1 MKKEYFTIPNLM
13 GYFRIL
19 LIPVFCVLYY
29 HSENAGCFYGAVPV
43 FFIFLF
49 FFYSFMGRLLFYV
62 FRFCRIFLTGK
73 LQDIFIR

>member
-19 LIPVFCVLYY
+19 LIPVFRIYIIIRRMQ
-29 HSENAGCFYGAVPV
+29 AA
-43 FFIFLF
+43 
-49 FFYSFMGRLLFYV
+49 FMGRLLFYV
-62 FRFCRIFLTGK
+62 FRFCRISLTGK